1 MADPYECLRLENQ
14 FCFPLYVCA
23 KEFVRRYRPYLDDLG
38 LTYTQYLAMMVM
50 WGRGRISVKDIGML
64 LHLDS
69 GTLTP
74 LLRKLEEKG
83 YVRRFR
89 DSFDER
95 SVIVEI
101 TPEGEALKDKA
112 KDIPSDAGSFVQISP
127 EDAQVLYGILS
138 RLMMTFGP
146 IS

>member
-38 LTYTQYLAMMVM
+38 LTYTQYLAMIVM

-74 LLRKLEEKG
+74 LLKKLEEKG
-83 YVRRFR
+83 YVSRSR

-112 KDIPSDAGSFVQISP
+112 KDIPSAAGSFVQISP
-127 EDAQVLYGILS
+127 EDAQALYGILT

>member
-38 LTYTQYLAMMVM
+38 LTYTQYLAMIVM

-83 YVRRFR
+83 YVSRSR

-101 TPEGEALKDKA
+101 TPEGEALKDRA
-112 KDIPSDAGSFVQISP
+112 KDIPSAAGSFVQISP
-127 EDAQVLYGILS
+127 EDAQALYGILT

>member
-38 LTYTQYLAMMVM
+38 LTYTQYLAMIVM

-83 YVRRFR
+83 YVSRSR

-112 KDIPSDAGSFVQISP
+112 KDIPSAAGSFVQISP
-127 EDAQVLYGILS
+127 EDAQALYGILT

>member
-1 MADPYECLRLENQ
+1 
-14 FCFPLYVCA
+14 
-23 KEFVRRYRPYLDDLG
+23 
-38 LTYTQYLAMMVM
+38 
-50 WGRGRISVKDIGML
+50 ML

-69 GTLTP
+69 GTLTH

-83 YVRRFR
+83 YVSRSR